1 MSKRVYTSVIDA
13 WIKHLERTRSTF
25 TSNSYINHIKTFS
38 HVVSKNIET
47 EKGISS
53 ITSNDIYLFVDYAS
67 LSPQTMLA
75 IFSALKHYIKFAYR
89 RDILSEEK
97 CNNLLKAIEEAR
109 EDLNMTKRKSQSK
122 ALSEEEIEKIFE
134 AVKDTKYYKI
144 YNLFLNSGIRL
155 IEFEKLSPDNFFLD
169 KTNILWIRIDANMTK
184 RNKQRIAPVISFN
197 KDKTIEIGLQIYEW
211 SKNFEENFRVK
222 RGVLQVYTD
231 RLSKRLN
238 IDFSIHS
245 FRHTYI
251 TNLIN
256 YGFSAEIVKE
266 FVGHSDIKTT
276 IDTYYKFS
284 QKRAQELV
292 SQLFGNN

>member
-1 MSKRVYTSVIDA
+1 MRIIDA
-13 WIKHLERTRSTF
+13 WIKHLERTRSAF
-25 TSNSYINHIKTFS
+25 TRNSYINHIKTFS
-38 HVVSKNIET
+38 HVVSKSIET
-47 EKGISS
+47 EEGLSS
-53 ITSNDIYLFVDYAS
+53 IISNDIYRFVDYAS

-89 RDILSEEK
+89 RNILSEE
-97 CNNLLKAIEEAR
+97 NYNDILKAIEEVR
-109 EDLNMTKRKSQSK
+109 EDLNMKKQKYPPK
-122 ALSEEEIEKIFE
+122 ALSEDELEKIFK
-134 AVKDTKYYKI
+134 AVKGTKYYKI

-155 IEFEKLSPDNFFLD
+155 IEFEKLRPDNFFLD
-169 KTNILWIRIDANMTK
+169 KSNILWIRLDANMTK
-184 RNKQRIAPVISFN
+184 RNKPRITPVISFN
-197 KDKTIEIGLQIYEW
+197 KDKTIEIGFQIYEW
-211 SKNFEENFRVK
+211 IKNFEDNFTVK

-251 TNLIN
+251 TNLVN

-292 SQLFGNN
+292 NKLFGNN

>member
-1 MSKRVYTSVIDA
+1 MRIIDA
-13 WIKHLERTRSTF
+13 WIKHLERTRSAF
-25 TSNSYINHIKTFS
+25 TRNSYINHIKTFS
-38 HVVSKNIET
+38 HVVSNNIET
-47 EKGISS
+47 EEGLSS
-53 ITSNDIYLFVDYAS
+53 IISNDIYRFVDYAS

-89 RDILSEEK
+89 RNILSEE
-97 CNNLLKAIEEAR
+97 NYNDILKAIEEVR
-109 EDLNMTKRKSQSK
+109 EDLNMKKQKYPPK
-122 ALSEEEIEKIFE
+122 ALSEDELEKIFK
-134 AVKDTKYYKI
+134 AVKGTKYYKI

-155 IEFEKLSPDNFFLD
+155 IEFEKLRPDNFFLD
-169 KTNILWIRIDANMTK
+169 KSNILWIRLDANMTK
-184 RNKQRIAPVISFN
+184 RNKPRITPVISFN

-211 SKNFEENFRVK
+211 IKNFEDNFRVK

-251 TNLIN
+251 TNLVN

-292 SQLFGNN
+292 NKLFGNN

>member
-1 MSKRVYTSVIDA
+1 MRIIDA
-13 WIKHLERTRSTF
+13 WIKHLERTRSAF
-25 TSNSYINHIKTFS
+25 TRNSYINHIKTFS
-38 HVVSKNIET
+38 HVVSKSIET
-47 EKGISS
+47 EEGLSS
-53 ITSNDIYLFVDYAS
+53 IISNDIYRFVDYAS

-89 RDILSEEK
+89 RNILFEENYNDI
-97 CNNLLKAIEEAR
+97 LKAIEEVR
-109 EDLNMTKRKSQSK
+109 EDLNMKKQKYPPK
-122 ALSEEEIEKIFE
+122 ALSEDELEKIFK
-134 AVKDTKYYKI
+134 AVKGTKYYKI

-155 IEFEKLSPDNFFLD
+155 IEFEKLRPDNFFLD
-169 KTNILWIRIDANMTK
+169 KSNILWIRLDANMTK
-184 RNKQRIAPVISFN
+184 RNKPRITPVISFN
-197 KDKTIEIGLQIYEW
+197 KDKTIEIGFQIYEW
-211 SKNFEENFRVK
+211 IKNFEDNFTVK

-251 TNLIN
+251 TNLVN

-292 SQLFGNN
+292 NKLFGNN

>member
-1 MSKRVYTSVIDA
+1 MRIIDA
-13 WIKHLERTRSTF
+13 WIKHLERTRSAF
-25 TSNSYINHIKTFS
+25 TRNSYINHIKTFS
-38 HVVSKNIET
+38 HVVSKSTET
-47 EKGISS
+47 EEGLSS
-53 ITSNDIYLFVDYAS
+53 IISNDIYRFVDYAS

-89 RDILSEEK
+89 RNILSEE
-97 CNNLLKAIEEAR
+97 NYNDILKAIEEVR
-109 EDLNMTKRKSQSK
+109 EDLNMKKQKYPPK
-122 ALSEEEIEKIFE
+122 ALSEDELEKIFK
-134 AVKDTKYYKI
+134 AVKGTKYYKI

-155 IEFEKLSPDNFFLD
+155 IEFEKLRPDNFFLD
-169 KTNILWIRIDANMTK
+169 KSNILWIRLDANMTK
-184 RNKQRIAPVISFN
+184 RNKPRITPVISFN
-197 KDKTIEIGLQIYEW
+197 KDKTIEIGFQIYEW
-211 SKNFEENFRVK
+211 IKNFEDNFTVK

-251 TNLIN
+251 TNLVN

-292 SQLFGNN
+292 NKLFGNN

>member
-1 MSKRVYTSVIDA
+1 
-13 WIKHLERTRSTF
+13 
-25 TSNSYINHIKTFS
+25 
-38 HVVSKNIET
+38 
-47 EKGISS
+47 
-53 ITSNDIYLFVDYAS
+53 
-67 LSPQTMLA
+67 MLA

-89 RDILSEEK
+89 RNILSEE
-97 CNNLLKAIEEAR
+97 NYNDILKAIEEVR
-109 EDLNMTKRKSQSK
+109 EDLNMKKQKYPPK
-122 ALSEEEIEKIFE
+122 ALSEDELEKIFK
-134 AVKDTKYYKI
+134 AVKGTKYYKI

-155 IEFEKLSPDNFFLD
+155 IEFEKLRPDNFFLD
-169 KTNILWIRIDANMTK
+169 KSNILWIRLDANMTK
-184 RNKQRIAPVISFN
+184 RNKPRITPVISFN

-211 SKNFEENFRVK
+211 IKNFEDNFRVK

-251 TNLIN
+251 TNLVN

-292 SQLFGNN
+292 NKLFGNN

>member
-1 MSKRVYTSVIDA
+1 MRIIDA
-13 WIKHLERTRSTF
+13 WIKHLERTRSAF
-25 TSNSYINHIKTFS
+25 TRNSYINHIKTFS
-38 HVVSKNIET
+38 HVVSKSIET
-47 EKGISS
+47 EEGLSS
-53 ITSNDIYLFVDYAS
+53 IISNDIYRFVDYAS

-89 RDILSEEK
+89 RNILFEENYNDI
-97 CNNLLKAIEEAR
+97 LKAIEEVR
-109 EDLNMTKRKSQSK
+109 EDLNMKKQKYPPK
-122 ALSEEEIEKIFE
+122 ALSEDELEKIFK
-134 AVKDTKYYKI
+134 AVKGTKYYKI

-155 IEFEKLSPDNFFLD
+155 IEFEKLRPDNFFLD
-169 KTNILWIRIDANMTK
+169 KSNILWIRLDANMTK
-184 RNKQRIAPVISFN
+184 RNKPRITPVISFN
-197 KDKTIEIGLQIYEW
+197 KDKTIEIGFQIYEW
-211 SKNFEENFRVK
+211 IKNFEDNFTVK

-251 TNLIN
+251 TNLVN

-292 SQLFGNN
+292 NKLFGNT

>member
-1 MSKRVYTSVIDA
+1 MRIIDA
-13 WIKHLERTRSTF
+13 WIKHLERTRSAF
-25 TSNSYINHIKTFS
+25 TRNSYINHIKTFS
-38 HVVSKNIET
+38 HVVSKSIET
-47 EKGISS
+47 EEGLSS
-53 ITSNDIYLFVDYAS
+53 IISNDIYRFVDYAS

-89 RDILSEEK
+89 RNILSEE
-97 CNNLLKAIEEAR
+97 NYNDILKAIEEVR
-109 EDLNMTKRKSQSK
+109 EDLNMKKQKYPPK
-122 ALSEEEIEKIFE
+122 ALSEDELEKIFK
-134 AVKDTKYYKI
+134 AVKGTKYYKI

-155 IEFEKLSPDNFFLD
+155 IEFEKLRPDNFFLD
-169 KTNILWIRIDANMTK
+169 KSNILWIRLDANMTK
-184 RNKQRIAPVISFN
+184 RNKPRITPVISFN
-197 KDKTIEIGLQIYEW
+197 KDKTIEIGFQIYEW
-211 SKNFEENFRVK
+211 IKNFEDNFRVK

-251 TNLIN
+251 TNLVN

-292 SQLFGNN
+292 NKLFGNN